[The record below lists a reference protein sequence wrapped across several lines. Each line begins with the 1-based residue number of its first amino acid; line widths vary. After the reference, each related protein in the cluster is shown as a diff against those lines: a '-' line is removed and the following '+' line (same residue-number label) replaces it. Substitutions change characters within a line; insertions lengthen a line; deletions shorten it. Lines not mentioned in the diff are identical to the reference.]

1 MTKNDRQLMITIDL
15 IRYVIDITLIG

>member
-1 MTKNDRQLMITIDL
+1 MTKNDRQLMITINL